1 MALNYIWIAFFL
13 IGFLV
18 ALLKLIFFGNTQIFN
33 DLINAIFANAK
44 TGFEISLGLTGALT
58 LWMGL
63 LKVGEKGGVVALLG
77 RLIGPLFQ
85 KLFPGLPKGH
95 PAYGSIMLNLSANM
109 LGLDNAAT
117 PVGLKAM
124 KEMHDDNPDKES
136 ASNAQ
141 IMFLVLNAS
150 GLTIIPVSIIVYR
163 TQLGA
168 VNPADIF
175 IPILIS
181 TYVASLAGVISVA
194 LIQKINLFDKIILSY
209 LVGLTAIIAGIIIY
223 FSHLPK
229 EHISSIST
237 FAANFILLSI
247 IVTFI
252 VLAMVKKINV
262 YDAFIEG
269 AKDGFNIAIKIIP
282 FLVAI
287 LVAIGIFRAS
297 GAMDFI
303 ISGIAKFFAWTGV
316 DTEFT
321 GALPVAFMKPLSG
334 SGARGLMID
343 AMTTHGADSFIGRL
357 ACTLQGATDTTFYI
371 IAVYF
376 GSVGIKNT
384 RHAVGC
390 GLIADLAGVIAAIF
404 VAYLFFT

>member
-136 ASNAQ
+136 ASDAQ

-150 GLTIIPVSIIVYR
+150 GLTIIPVSI
-163 TQLGA
+163 
-168 VNPADIF
+168 N
-175 IPILIS
+175 
-181 TYVASLAGVISVA
+181 
-194 LIQKINLFDKIILSY
+194 
-209 LVGLTAIIAGIIIY
+209 
-223 FSHLPK
+223 
-229 EHISSIST
+229 
-237 FAANFILLSI
+237 
-247 IVTFI
+247 
-252 VLAMVKKINV
+252 
-262 YDAFIEG
+262 
-269 AKDGFNIAIKIIP
+269 
-282 FLVAI
+282 
-287 LVAIGIFRAS
+287 
-297 GAMDFI
+297 
-303 ISGIAKFFAWTGV
+303 
-316 DTEFT
+316 
-321 GALPVAFMKPLSG
+321 
-334 SGARGLMID
+334 
-343 AMTTHGADSFIGRL
+343 
-357 ACTLQGATDTTFYI
+357 
-371 IAVYF
+371 
-376 GSVGIKNT
+376 
-384 RHAVGC
+384 
-390 GLIADLAGVIAAIF
+390 
-404 VAYLFFT
+404 